1 MALTFLGVSNTPSYL
16 ALSTD
21 ISGGMITGATLVG
34 KLVFLTDTNILM
46 QIQSDL
52 TLINFSVGSGSSP
65 TGAAGGDLTGTYPNP
80 ALVTSGV
87 SAGTYG
93 DSTHVAQIVVDTKG
107 RITTVNE
114 VVVTGGGTPTGSAG
128 GSLAGTYP
136 NPIIA
141 NSGVSAGT
149 YGDSTNVAQVVIGA
163 DGRVTSASQ
172 VAITGGSPT
181 GSAGG
186 DLAGSYPTPILANS
200 GVSSG
205 TYGNSTNVPQIDIDA
220 KGRIT
225 AATNVAISG
234 GSGTDFS
241 KIFDSSISYL
251 AANDTDPIDTIL
263 TQGSYIS
270 LIFFSSSATGSY
282 VPASN
287 TYTVTSG
294 KTLYPLY
301 ISPSTAVRA
310 DSANREL
317 TLYNNTDSIEV
328 LSGGDVAGGFICWL
342 GDVATPS
349 VIPSVVAAKNIV
361 LRIRNTGSGVKR
373 AIGGFIICKE
383 I

>member
-93 DSTHVAQIVVDTKG
+93 DRTHVPQIVVDTKG
-107 RITTVNE
+107 SITT
-114 VVVTGGGTPTGSAG
+114 
-128 GSLAGTYP
+128 
-136 NPIIA
+136 
-141 NSGVSAGT
+141 
-149 YGDSTNVAQVVIGA
+149 
-163 DGRVTSASQ
+163 
-172 VAITGGSPT
+172 
-181 GSAGG
+181 
-186 DLAGSYPTPILANS
+186 
-200 GVSSG
+200 
-205 TYGNSTNVPQIDIDA
+205 
-220 KGRIT
+220 
-225 AATNVAISG
+225 ATNVAISG